1 MNQPRR
7 SMLDQKKS
15 SPNLSR
21 SSCAAKQPSS
31 LLTAFQQCAKLTTF
45 LFSKKVKLLKQANT
59 TNYSKSKVANT
70 VVSTNSKLGCIS
82 KKTPP
87 DLTLEAQ
94 HGKLGGLA
102 SKLLSIVIRGMG
114 FERRKPHILK
124 KFHL

>member
-31 LLTAFQQCAKLTTF
+31 SLTAFQQCAKLTTF

-70 VVSTNSKLGCIS
+70 VVSTNFRLVCIS
-82 KKTPP
+82 RRQSAKPSHPAGGPP
-87 DLTLEAQ
+87 RCL
-94 HGKLGGLA
+94 KGG
-102 SKLLSIVIRGMG
+102 G
-114 FERRKPHILK
+114 E
-124 KFHL
+124 HLQ